1 MSVPTKKIIN
11 VGDTIN
17 GKTILWMDN
26 PSPLIPDML
35 VKVGV
40 FDGIIED
47 KNKCTSCG
55 TIYTTAN
62 KKYTNIKLIRI
73 SEI

>member
-1 MSVPTKKIIN
+1 M
-11 VGDTIN
+11 
-17 GKTILWMDN
+17 M
-26 PSPLIPDML
+26 
-35 VKVGV
+35 KVGV

-55 TIYTTAN
+55 TIYTTTN
-62 KKYTNIKLIRI
+62 KKYKNIKLIRI